1 MDRPLEICFHNM
13 ETSKEI
19 EAEIR
24 RAVAQLDRRGNLVGC
39 RVTIDTPHRQHKT
52 GNIYSVHIV
61 LSVDGSDI
69 VVSHDPHHAKDN
81 YAKHDDPHGS
91 LRLAFRAAERR
102 LAAFKSKQRREA
114 EPYRRRPTST
124 PVIPAERA
132 DGGAQGLQATEG
144 DMPPKSTSVRPKTPR
159 KPQFENH
166 AGEAPAQANH
176 PFEGGK
182 RMDKASPELKK
193 RGEMARPKDSGRFG
207 A

>member
-1 MDRPLEICFHNM
+1 MERPLEIFFHNM

-24 RAVAQLDRRGNLVGC
+24 RAVDQLDKRGGLIGC

-69 VVSHDPHHAKDN
+69 AVSHEPHHAKDN

-91 LRLAFRAAERR
+91 LRRAFRAAERQ

-114 EPYRRRPTST
+114 EPYRRRPTTT

-132 DGGAQGLQATEG
+132 DAGAHGLQATET
-144 DMPPKSTSVRPKTPR
+144 DMPPKSKSVRPKTPR

-166 AGEAPAQANH
+166 AGGAPALASH

-182 RMDKASPELKK
+182 RLDKASNEEKK